1 MSTVPVFRRRSFTW
15 KNMTFYKKL
24 LILYSLL
31 VTFLVGCFHTVSY
44 FTSRETLDMK
54 TGDYLNHIGDLISLK
69 IWRSIDELDMTIQSA
84 MFDTYLT
91 GLLDNYNESG
101 DEDKQTVL
109 NYIADKEHQLVS
121 LNPYVESVDFYF
133 YNGDR
138 WISPSSYPID
148 DVFKSPYF
156 YINNLNQKLEWVEF
170 DKANNT
176 INGSKIWMDSKRRA
190 TALIIVKINRKFLT
204 DVLSEDNLTQSIHY
218 ELTNQKGVILS
229 SSDPEALGSVRTADD
244 SGGSIT
250 TEREVTVL
258 HWNLFLRSPKVTF
271 SSYVFEYG
279 TSQILLTLLI
289 LALGFLTSIAMAMS
303 ISKPIHRLARRMRNV
318 AAADLAM
325 SKVPAMPN
333 EIAFLET
340 SYNHMVRRIDELIK
354 NVYME
359 TIYRREAELKA
370 LQAQI
375 NPHFLFNALDLVNWK
390 ALMAGQGEI
399 SELVQSLSRL
409 MEANMRIDEK
419 TVAIEEEIA
428 YIRDYFNIMSS
439 KFGNRIALGVSQDER
454 ASGYRIPKLLLQP
467 LVENAIK
474 HGFKYI
480 DSGKIEIRTIVSGER
495 LLIRIQDD
503 GQGMP
508 DERLQQI
515 WSRIAERIKRPS
527 LEGPDLP
534 DDRTADGV
542 GLVNIARRLHVIYG
556 EDASMT
562 IGGAG
567 GKGTSVTINLPYR
580 GWEEKGH
587 V

>member
-1 MSTVPVFRRRSFTW
+1 MPFFRKRLWNW

-24 LILYSLL
+24 LILYCLL
-31 VTFLVGCFHTVSY
+31 VTFLVGCFYTASY
-44 FTSRETLDMK
+44 LTSRETLDMK
-54 TGDYLNHIGDLISLK
+54 TEDYLNHIGDLISLK
-69 IWRSIDELDMTIQSA
+69 IWRSIDELDTTIQSA
-84 MFDTYLT
+84 MFDAYLT
-91 GLLDNYNESG
+91 ELLDNYNESRA
-101 DEDKQTVL
+101 EDRQTAL

-133 YNGDR
+133 YNGDV
-138 WISPSSYPID
+138 WISPHSRAID

-190 TALIIVKINRKFLT
+190 TALIVVKINRKFLT

-229 SSDPEALGSVRTADD
+229 SSNPEALGSLRGKSDGRGYIEV
-244 SGGSIT
+244 
-250 TEREVTVL
+250 ERQVTVL
-258 HWNLFLRSPKVTF
+258 HWNLFLQSPKVTF
-271 SSYVFEYG
+271 SAYVLDYG
-279 TSQILLTLLI
+279 KNQILLTLLI
-289 LALGFLTSIAMAMS
+289 LALGFLTSLAMAMS
-303 ISKPIHRLARRMRNV
+303 ISKPIHRLARRMRSV

-325 SKVPAMPN
+325 SKVPMMQN

-340 SYNHMVRRIDELIK
+340 SYNHMVKRIDELIK

-375 NPHFLFNALDLVNWK
+375 HPHFLFNALDLVNWK
-390 ALMAGQGEI
+390 ALMAGQSEI

-419 TVAIEEEIA
+419 TVSIAEEVA

-439 KFGNRIALGVSQDER
+439 KFGNRITLRESLDER
-454 ASGYRIPKLLLQP
+454 AAGCRIPKLLLQP

-480 DSGKIEIRTIVSGER
+480 ERGEISIRTVVSGER
-495 LLIRIQDD
+495 LLIRIEDN
-503 GQGMP
+503 GSGMTE
-508 DERLQQI
+508 ERLEEI
-515 WSRIAERIKRPS
+515 RRSIAERMKRPY
-527 LEGPDLP
+527 LESAGTQAAPSS
-534 DDRTADGV
+534 DGV
-542 GLVNIARRLHVIYG
+542 GLVNIAHRLRVLYG
-556 EDASMT
+556 DAGSMLLKS
-562 IGGAG
+562 AQ
-567 GKGTSVTINLPYR
+567 GKGTSITIHLPFE
-580 GWEEKGH
+580 GQEANVH